1 MAPVVLSSEF
11 KFFGVILLKL
21 SVEVIQYLW
30 IFNIF
35 WHLRI
40 SKVAGTL

>member
-21 SVEVIQYLW
+21 SVEVVQYLW
-30 IFNIF
+30 IREYELITEA
-35 WHLRI
+35 H
-40 SKVAGTL
+40 A